1 LRDVHRRATQMVAQQ
16 GMGNQLQLLI
26 VILPQVSGS
35 YGKHTT
41 TQVVWTFAIYWN
53 FLLYI

>member
-1 LRDVHRRATQMVAQQ
+1 MVAQQ